1 MTRSWHSA
9 LWMSVAANWLSAASF
24 LVAYLL
30 SANVWLLIP
39 SGIFAVA
46 GVALWLVWHRLG
58 KRLSPEQ

>member
-1 MTRSWHSA
+1 
-9 LWMSVAANWLSAASF
+9 MSVAANWLSAASF